1 MPELL
6 LTLYCNRADAEP
18 IAAALRDA
26 TRHPVHQREE
36 TVYGLDFSDASTAEN
51 VAGRLQRCA
60 IDLRVEDEAAAQALI
75 AAVAALQRTGPVR
88 WRLTPVIASGRIA

>member
-6 LTLYCNRADAEP
+6 LTLYCSRADAGQ

-60 IDLRVEDEAAAQALI
+60 IDVRVEEEAAQALI

-88 WRLTPVIASGRIA
+88 WRLTPIIASGRIA